1 MALGCAGVPGRL
13 KRLRRTGKRQAS
25 GVGMG
30 GRRSLAALRM
40 DLHRLS
46 EERSRAYHQ
55 VIADRLR
62 GDLTILERA
71 RARVDGWISSSGTP
85 PFYALQWREVLC
97 RDVEAIV
104 AFLVVDGE
112 LARELR
118 QSSPFAGVL
127 SPEERWQIWR
137 HVAAQGAQARDSR

>member
-1 MALGCAGVPGRL
+1 MN
-13 KRLRRTGKRQAS
+13 
-25 GVGMG
+25 
-30 GRRSLAALRM
+30 
-40 DLHRLS
+40 LHRLS

-62 GDLTILERA
+62 GDRTILERA

-97 RDVEAIV
+97 RDVEAIA
-104 AFLVVDGE
+104 AFLVDDGE

-137 HVAAQGAQARDSR
+137 DAAAQGAQARDPR